1 MTESFKKGGKPG
13 PGRPKGMPNKTTL
26 IAKTAIATA
35 AQELGGADR
44 LVAWAKEDPVNE
56 RAFWVSVY
64 PKLIPAQLEHSGPD
78 GSDLRVVYEWAKPSE

>member
-1 MTESFKKGGKPG
+1 MSEYKKGKNPG
-13 PGRPKGMPNKTTL
+13 PGRPKGTPNKTTS
-26 IAKTAIATA
+26 IAKNAIAMA
-35 AQELGGADR
+35 ADALGGSDR